1 MSLFL
6 HAHLLHTIFQFAW
19 YYYCQDRSTIL
30 WDSIELQP
38 TEIRYLIRC
47 NRLKVA
53 FLSINFD
60 FAEKKASNPPLFFSS
75 WWGANNKDMLVS
87 PSINSSFLK
96 KYFSIHLKNTW
107 MNKYTHIQNIL
118 LHNQK
123 RKKLLIPTLK
133 NEFNYQNT
141 IGNQPK
147 HWIQSRGRERE
158 ACFVYVQGLF
168 IFFAQNVQTYE
179 RV

>member
-1 MSLFL
+1 MYSRWPNQCNEYVIFFFHMSLFL

-96 KYFSIHLKNTW
+96 KYSSVHLKT
-107 MNKYTHIQNIL
+107 MCIYTRTKY
-118 LHNQK
+118 
-123 RKKLLIPTLK
+123 
-133 NEFNYQNT
+133 
-141 IGNQPK
+141 
-147 HWIQSRGRERE
+147 
-158 ACFVYVQGLF
+158 LF
-168 IFFAQNVQTYE
+168 T
-179 RV
+179 